1 MSKASDPHGSA
12 SPSGRRPRTHWGGGG
27 RLYIPTGLGT
37 PQDLP
42 GGAEDVTEE
51 KDVWAF
57 SA

>member
-1 MSKASDPHGSA
+1 MDRQVHLGGDPEH
-12 SPSGRRPRTHWGGGG
+12 TGGGG
-27 RLYIPTGLGT
+27 GKLYIPTGLGT